1 MAEKKTKNYVLDTN
15 ILIHCPDSIFKF
27 DDNNVYVTHT
37 TMEELDGLKSAQGE
51 VGYNA
56 REAIR
61 LINGLR
67 SKGKLINGVET
78 QNGGKFFVCAAST
91 SGKLNLPAGW
101 KTEKSDNQIL
111 SAVLDLMSKLEN
123 VILVS
128 NDVSMVLK
136 ADMLEIKAES
146 YRNDRVSQKEELY
159 TGRTEIRVRYHDI
172 ELFDELERLQIDD
185 LAISMM
191 NDGDAKGEKC
201 PFNTIEEYVKHFNLV
216 NRQFVTLFDDEGNK
230 RLGIYENEAIHKLK
244 SQRQKPFNVTPRNS
258 GQFFAQEALMA
269 PADEV
274 PLVILKGE
282 AGTSKTF
289 YSLACGLEQVVNQQ
303 RYKRILICRPNVK
316 FDEDIGY
323 LKGTEMDKIMP
334 LIRPCLDNLEVLINI
349 NDKKNG
355 MPKKTALE
363 LECEIQS
370 YFDCGWL
377 SAEALAYLRGR
388 SISDTFIIIDE
399 AQNASPNQILGI
411 ITRAGEGSKICII
424 GDINQI
430 DNPRL
435 DKYNNGLAFASE
447 RMKGSDVCMQMTF
460 TDEECTRSK
469 LARVAAELL
478 S

>member
-61 LINGLR
+61 LINSLR
-67 SKGKLINGVET
+67 TKGKLIDGVET
-78 QNGGKFFVCAAST
+78 QNGGKFFVCTAST

-111 SAVLDLMSKLEN
+111 LAVLELMNKMEN
-123 VILVS
+123 VVLVS
-128 NDVSMVLK
+128 NDVSMILK
-136 ADMLEIKAES
+136 ADMLDIKAES

-159 TGRTEIRVRYHDI
+159 TGRIEIEVPTYALD
-172 ELFDELERLQIDD
+172 LFDDLEQIPMVDI
-185 LAISMM
+185 AMSMM
-191 NDGDAKGEKC
+191 NELEENGEAA
-201 PFNTIEEYVKHFNLV
+201 PFDTVEDCVGYFGLV
-216 NRQFVTLFDDEGNK
+216 NRQFVVLSDCDGNK
-230 RLGIYENEAIHKLK
+230 RLGYYENKAIHKLK
-244 SQRQKPFNVTPRNS
+244 SQNQRPFNVIPRNA

-269 PADEV
+269 PTDEV

-303 RYKRILICRPNVK
+303 KYKRVLICRPNVK

-363 LECEIQS
+363 LECEIQT

-435 DKYNNGLAFASE
+435 DKYNNGLAFAAE